1 MNETRSKKNTKKL
14 AFSGVFLAA
23 ALLLP
28 FLTGQLPQIGSML
41 SPMHLPV
48 LLCGFVCGWPWGLAV
63 GFIAPA
69 LRFVLFGMPPIF
81 PTGVSMMFELATY
94 GAAAGILYRI
104 WPKTTKHL
112 YLALVCAMLAGRAVW
127 GAVRFALA
135 GAAGVPFGW
144 PMFAAGAFTG
154 AVPGIVLQL
163 IVIVPIVLALKK
175 AGYLLNE

>member
-1 MNETRSKKNTKKL
+1 MNQNTKKL

-63 GFIAPA
+63 GFVAPL

-94 GAAAGILYRI
+94 GFVAGILY
-104 WPKTTKHL
+104 KSFAKNVKNL
-112 YLALVCAMLAGRAVW
+112 YLSLVLSMLAGRIVW
-127 GAVRFALA
+127 GIVRFILA
-135 GAAGVPFGW
+135 QAAGVPFGW
-144 PMFAAGAFTG
+144 QMFAAGAFTG
-154 AVPGIVLQL
+154 AIPGIILQIL
-163 IVIVPIVLALKK
+163 VIPPIVLALKK
-175 AGYLLNE
+175 ARYLLND